1 MLLPLPWTCG
11 EVGPSP
17 RRVTRGPDSVQAAVP
32 GELPPPPPS
41 RHVTR
46 PGGAHEAGKGRLSL
60 SPLGPGSETGG
71 TSSRLC
77 WDSTAI
83 TGSRPGGRPFV
94 RGFPDGPVNHVQ
106 ADPVYCRVP
115 EGLTDLLQV
124 TGVVHAELGVQR
136 ALPQIQSLGCPPPGA
151 QVSIGGPSWLQT
163 SVQGGFAC
171 FQFCSFVLGV
181 ALRCLVVAAL
191 LDVWWSQRCSW
202 LQFKSVEDSLRGS
215 PPSSSVRASVLVS
228 ASLLLDLGVV
238 VAEAGTFAERLLSP
252 EDANTQF
259 HVVLRQADASAPAQK
274 ELSRCCCSHEAT
286 SSETRVLTDWV

>member
-1 MLLPLPWTCG
+1 MGEALSALLLLALGTEASVCPSGAPHAQALCTCPICRPALRGPMLLPLPWTCG

-32 GELPPPPPS
+32 GELPLPPPS

-94 RGFPDGPVNHVQ
+94 RGFPDGPVNRVR

-163 SVQGGFAC
+163 SVQGDEDHGDTQRPRRGRLAC
-171 FQFCSFVLGV
+171 V
-181 ALRCLVVAAL
+181 AWGPFPTAGPA
-191 LDVWWSQRCSW
+191 
-202 LQFKSVEDSLRGS
+202 S
-215 PPSSSVRASVLVS
+215 PPGWGPVFCPWPAPDARKAGC
-228 ASLLLDLGVV
+228 AGVTPCQP
-238 VAEAGTFAERLLSP
+238 GRG
-252 EDANTQF
+252 
-259 HVVLRQADASAPAQK
+259 
-274 ELSRCCCSHEAT
+274 
-286 SSETRVLTDWV
+286 